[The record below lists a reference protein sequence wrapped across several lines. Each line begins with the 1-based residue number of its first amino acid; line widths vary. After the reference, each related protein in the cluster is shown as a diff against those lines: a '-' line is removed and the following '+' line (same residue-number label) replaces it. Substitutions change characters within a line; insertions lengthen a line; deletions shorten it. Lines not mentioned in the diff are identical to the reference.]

1 MSVLEH
7 IRKRPAL
14 VISILG
20 LALLLF
26 LFTGIDRI
34 GDLFIDRDTV
44 AKVDGEKIKIQNLN
58 QRAEQTRDALQR
70 QGRQVDD
77 YSGLQ
82 EEQLQ
87 TMINEVLLDKE
98 IDRLGIT
105 VTDEELQNMFFGPEA
120 LPYFTNMANG
130 YGFQTTEDFYTYANS
145 NEPGAEQVKAI
156 WDDMVNNTTK
166 QLRAQKFN
174 SLLGALKAN
183 KLDAQSYYDDNA
195 TTKTIAIARQDYST
209 LADDDFAVSD
219 DEIRARYK
227 EDKELYSIPTE
238 QRIVDYI
245 LINVTPSE
253 ADYLAAQQEVENA
266 IAGLKQFPSTE
277 AVSGN
282 FNFKVETLQGRR
294 NAIAD
299 NSIKN
304 SFDQIEQDTVRLVSF
319 NNNTYTIAKLIS
331 SKVTNDSV
339 YVDMAVID
347 PAAGNVDSII
357 GLLNAGT
364 PATDMAANVLSSREN
379 IGFSLIDPQNAPYK
393 DQLLSAEQGSY
404 FALAPESGQAEG
416 QPVMAVKVVRVPE
429 AARVYEIAKIT
440 RIVEPSSQTYNDLTE
455 KLRAYITANA
465 TAEQFKANGA
475 ESSFDVLETSVTP
488 SMLNVLNLPSSAGAA
503 RWVMDSKKGEVSD
516 IFSDDANTYLLALA
530 VKDIYDNGY
539 TPVSNARVTN
549 EIAARLR
556 SEKKGA
562 KLVADYN
569 GKGKSVSDY
578 ATLMN
583 TSTDTI
589 TVNYGQAYARG
600 IFPGDPKFFANV
612 AVAKEGEL
620 VGPVDT
626 RNCVVAFT
634 VTGTDNH
641 GREFDFDTDATT
653 VSQREVGAIL
663 RRMQDILR
671 ANKKVK
677 YSVQRFFTE

>member
-14 VISILG
+14 VISVLG
-20 LALLLF
+20 FALLLF

-34 GDLFIDRDTV
+34 GDLFVDHDTV
-44 AKVDGEKIKIQNLN
+44 AKVDGEKIKIQDLN
-58 QRAEQTRDALQR
+58 RRAEQTRDALQR
-70 QGRQVDD
+70 QGRQVEDF
-77 YSGLQ
+77 SGLQ

-105 VTDEELQNMFFGPEA
+105 VTDDELQNMFFGAEA
-120 LPYFTNMANG
+120 LPYFTNMANS
-130 YGFQTTEDFYTYANS
+130 YGFESTEDLYTFANS
-145 NEPGAEQVKAI
+145 DEPGAEQVKAI
-156 WDDMVNNTTK
+156 WDEMVTNTTK

-195 TTKTIAIARQDYST
+195 STATVAIARQDYST
-209 LADDDFAVSD
+209 LSDDDFAVSD

-227 EDKELYSIPTE
+227 EDKGLYSIPVE
-238 QRIVDYI
+238 QRLVDYI
-245 LINVTPSE
+245 LINVVPSE

-266 IAGLKQFPSTE
+266 IAGLKQYPSTE

-282 FNFKVETLQGRR
+282 FNFKVETIQGRR

-299 NSIKN
+299 NGIKN
-304 SFDQIEQDTVRLVSF
+304 AFDQIEQDTVKLVSF
-319 NNNTYTIAKLIS
+319 TNDTYTIAKLIS
-331 SKVTNDSV
+331 STVTNDSV

-347 PAAGNVDSII
+347 PTAGDADSIVN
-357 GLLNAGT
+357 LLNAGT
-364 PATDMAANVLSSREN
+364 PAADLANNVLNSREN
-379 IGFSLIDPQNAPYK
+379 IGFSLIDPQNVPYK
-393 DQLLSAEQGSY
+393 EQLLSATQGSY
-404 FALAPESGQAEG
+404 FILNPETEQEEG
-416 QPVMAVKVVRVPE
+416 QPVMAVKVIKVPD

-440 RIVEPSSQTYNDLTE
+440 REVEPSSQTYNDLTE
-455 KLRAYITANA
+455 NLRNYLAANT
-465 TAEQFKANGA
+465 TAEQFRANGA
-475 ESSFDVLETSVTP
+475 ESSFDVLETVVTP
-488 SMLNVLNLPSSAGAA
+488 SMLNVLNLPSSAAAA
-503 RWVMDSKKGEVSD
+503 RWVMDNDKGTVSD
-516 IFSDDANTYLLALA
+516 IFTDDANSYLLALA

-539 TPVSNARVTN
+539 LPVSNARVTN

-556 SEKKGA
+556 AEKKGA

-569 GKGKSVSDY
+569 GKGKSVSEY

-583 TSTDTI
+583 TTPDTI
-589 TVNYGQAYARG
+589 SVNYGQAYARG

-612 AVAKEGEL
+612 AIAKKGDL
-620 VGPVDT
+620 IGPIDT

-634 VTGTDNH
+634 VTDIDNH
-641 GREFDFDTDATT
+641 GREFDFETDAAA
-653 VSQREVGAIL
+653 VNQREVGAVL

-677 YSVQRFFTE
+677 YSVQRFFIE